1 MTDNVVDAHGGQ
13 VKPAQDLSGGWD
25 RSTVHFE
32 EHRPG
37 RQVRPDLDE

>member
-1 MTDNVVDAHGGQ
+1 MTENVVGAHGGQ
-13 VKPAQDLSGGWD
+13 VKAAHDLSGGWD